1 MVIYYMEFCGLQ
13 KTSLIDFPG
22 KVSAII
28 FLGGCNFRC
37 GFCYSSELVLP
48 AKLNNQPRF
57 PKEYVMNFL
66 KERQGQL
73 DGVVIC
79 GGEPTINP
87 DLPELIKE
95 IKDMGFLVKLD
106 TNGTNPAMLK
116 SLIESNLIDY
126 AAMDI
131 KGPKEKY
138 SQIAGNNI
146 DINLIQESIDILKN
160 SGLDFEFRTT
170 VVPNFIDQQDIKN
183 MAQWISENKEG
194 QLKYYLQNFFPNK
207 TLDPE
212 FEKLHPYSLS
222 DLKQV
227 QQEISPLFKHC
238 GLRG

>member
-1 MVIYYMEFCGLQ
+1 MEFCGLQ

-48 AKLNNQPRF
+48 DKLAKQPRF
-57 PKEYVMNFL
+57 GKEYITDFL

-73 DGVVIC
+73 DGVVVC

-95 IKDMGFLVKLD
+95 IKNLGFLVKLD
-106 TNGTNPAMLK
+106 TNGTNPGMLK
-116 SLIESNLIDY
+116 GLIDARMIDY
-126 AAMDI
+126 VAMDI

-138 SQIAGNNI
+138 SQIAGQDI
-146 DINLIQESIDILKN
+146 DVNLIQESIDILKN

-170 VVPNFIDQQDIKN
+170 VVPNYIDNNDIKN
-183 MAQWISENKEG
+183 MAQWISQGKEG
-194 QLKYYLQNFFPNK
+194 QLKYYLQNFFPSK
-207 TLDPE
+207 TLDPA
-212 FEKLHPYSLS
+212 FQSLHPYSLG

-227 QQEISPLFKHC
+227 QKEISPLFKHC